1 MPKPNTQIIIDSII
15 KEIEIG
21 SNWKSASSVICA
33 KFRFSEKTFDKYW
46 KMANEEHR
54 VAQQAIKSKLVDI
67 DTQAAIDARKR
78 EIIAIEERKE
88 LLSNIATGKV
98 KVKRPFVIGGKIMEY
113 PEDPSHN
120 DRIKAL
126 AELNKMDGSYQ
137 PQKIEAELTGS
148 VKTVIQLF
156 EDQPPLI
163 E

>member
-1 MPKPNTQIIIDSII
+1 MPKPSKQIIIDSII
-15 KEIEIG
+15 KGIEKGKDRGSLLSTIG
-21 SNWKSASSVICA
+21 KKWQLSQ
-33 KFRFSEKTFDKYW
+33 RTFDRYLKI
-46 KMANEEHR
+46 ANEQHTE
-54 VAQQAIKSKLVDI
+54 AQQAIKSKLVDI
-67 DTQAAIDARKR
+67 DTQAAIDARKK
-78 EIIAIEERKE
+78 EIVAIEERKE
-88 LLSNIATGKV
+88 LLSNIATGKI

-113 PEDPSHN
+113 PEEPSHS

-137 PQKIEAELTGS
+137 PQKIDAEISGS